1 MAVNHRKSRVADG
14 VRDEV
19 AMIIAREIRDPRL
32 GFVTVIR
39 VEMPVDQSVAKIH
52 VSPMGD
58 AKVQLES
65 MRALHHSRGFVRKLL
80 SQRMRTRTVPE
91 IMFVQ
96 DKGLDNAERVSEIM
110 AGWKADEVAA
120 ENEAR
125 EAADAALGAGTD
137 APAPGAPILHGST
150 KADD

>member
-19 AMIIAREIRDPRL
+19 AMIISREIRDPRL

-39 VEMPVDQSVAKIH
+39 VEMPVDQSLAKIY

-58 AKVQLES
+58 EKAQAES

-91 IMFVQ
+91 IAFVQ
-96 DKGLDNAERVSEIM
+96 DKGLDNADRVSAIM
-110 AGWKADEVAA
+110 SGWKAEED
-120 ENEAR
+120 AR
-125 EAADAALGAGTD
+125 NSE
-137 APAPGAPILHGST
+137 PGE
-150 KADD
+150 DD

>member
-39 VEMPVDQSVAKIH
+39 VEMPVDQSVAKIY

-58 AKVQLES
+58 AKTQAES

-120 ENEAR
+120 EAATNAQAAAEAG
-125 EAADAALGAGTD
+125 ESETPPGEDD
-137 APAPGAPILHGST
+137 GAPESH
-150 KADD
+150 

>member
-19 AMIIAREIRDPRL
+19 AMILAREIRDPRL
-32 GFVTVIR
+32 GFVTLIR
-39 VEMPVDQSVAKIH
+39 VEMPVDQSVAKIY

-58 AKVQLES
+58 AKVQAES

-91 IMFVQ
+91 IMFIQ
-96 DKGLDNAERVSEIM
+96 DKGLDAAARVGEIM
-110 AGWKADEVAA
+110 AGWKADEDRVSAQA
-120 ENEAR
+120 E
-125 EAADAALGAGTD
+125 EAAAAASGEGV
-137 APAPGAPILHGST
+137 APADDQHPPGP
-150 KADD
+150 KPD

>member
-58 AKVQLES
+58 AKAQLES

-96 DKGLDNAERVSEIM
+96 DRGLDNAERVSEIM
-110 AGWKADEVAA
+110 AGWKADEAAA
-120 ENEAR
+120 EAAR
-125 EAADAALGAGTD
+125 EAD
-137 APAPGAPILHGST
+137 PGASEAAQAPRG
-150 KADD
+150 DQD

>member
-1 MAVNHRKSRVADG
+1 
-14 VRDEV
+14 
-19 AMIIAREIRDPRL
+19 MIIGQKIRDPRL

-39 VEMPVDQSVAKIH
+39 VEMPLDQSVAKIY

-58 AKVQLES
+58 ARAQLES

-91 IMFVQ
+91 IVFVQ

-110 AGWKADEVAA
+110 AGWKAE
-120 ENEAR
+120 
-125 EAADAALGAGTD
+125 EAAGK
-137 APAPGAPILHGST
+137 APIEAEAAPGAPGS
-150 KADD
+150 DSPPGHHD

>member
-1 MAVNHRKSRVADG
+1 MVVSHRKSRVADG

-39 VEMPVDQSVAKIH
+39 VEMPVDQSVAKVY

-58 AKVQLES
+58 AKAQTES

-91 IMFVQ
+91 IVFVQ

-110 AGWKADEVAA
+110 AGWKADEASARSAAETGGEVAA
-120 ENEAR
+120 
-125 EAADAALGAGTD
+125 
-137 APAPGAPILHGST
+137 APGGPEPIRGEDESV
-150 KADD
+150 

>member
-39 VEMPVDQSVAKIH
+39 VEMPVDQSIAKIH

-58 AKVQLES
+58 AKTQLES

-91 IMFVQ
+91 IVFVL

-110 AGWKADEVAA
+110 AGWKADEAAA
-120 ENEAR
+120 EAAAKT
-125 EAADAALGAGTD
+125 EAAAEDGESKTV
-137 APAPGAPILHGST
+137 PGE
-150 KADD
+150 DD

>member
-19 AMIIAREIRDPRL
+19 AMIISREIRDPRL

-39 VEMPVDQSVAKIH
+39 VEMPVDQSVAKIY

-58 AKVQLES
+58 AKTQVES

-120 ENEAR
+120 ETEAR
-125 EAADAALGAGTD
+125 DRAQAADGDGVDAGD
-137 APAPGAPILHGST
+137 PI
-150 KADD
+150 DDSKS

>member
-58 AKVQLES
+58 AKTQLES

-91 IMFVQ
+91 IMFVL

-110 AGWKADEVAA
+110 AGWKAE
-120 ENEAR
+120 
-125 EAADAALGAGTD
+125 ADASAAATEALSADHGVEVS
-137 APAPGAPILHGST
+137 APAESEDAGAKG
-150 KADD
+150 D

>member
-32 GFVTVIR
+32 GFVTLIR
-39 VEMPVDQSVAKIH
+39 VEMPVDQSVAKIY

-58 AKVQLES
+58 AQAQAES

-96 DKGLDNAERVSEIM
+96 DKGLDAAARVGEIM
-110 AGWKADEVAA
+110 AGWKASEERASLERDQAGKGTASFDVP
-120 ENEAR
+120 
-125 EAADAALGAGTD
+125 AD
-137 APAPGAPILHGST
+137 PAPDWNHE
-150 KADD
+150 

>member
-39 VEMPVDQSVAKIH
+39 VEMPVDQSVAKIY

-58 AKVQLES
+58 AKTQLES

-96 DKGLDNAERVSEIM
+96 DKGLDNAERVGEIM
-110 AGWKADEVAA
+110 AGWKAEEAEAAAVAA
-120 ENEAR
+120 AQEVVDVERPSEGAEADG
-125 EAADAALGAGTD
+125 ADVPTQ
-137 APAPGAPILHGST
+137 
-150 KADD
+150 KAD

>member
-19 AMIIAREIRDPRL
+19 AMIISREIRDPRL

-39 VEMPVDQSVAKIH
+39 VEMPVDQSVAKIY

-58 AKVQLES
+58 AKTQLES

-120 ENEAR
+120 ETEAR
-125 EAADAALGAGTD
+125 DRAQAADGVD
-137 APAPGAPILHGST
+137 APGNPV
-150 KADD
+150 DDSKS

>member
-58 AKVQLES
+58 AKAQLES

-96 DKGLDNAERVSEIM
+96 DRGLDNAERVSEIM
-110 AGWKADEVAA
+110 AGWKADEAAA
-120 ENEAR
+120 EAAR
-125 EAADAALGAGTD
+125 ETD
-137 APAPGAPILHGST
+137 PGASEAAQAPRG
-150 KADD
+150 DQD

>member
-19 AMIIAREIRDPRL
+19 AMIISREIRDPRL

-39 VEMPVDQSVAKIH
+39 VEMPVDQSVAKIY

-58 AKVQLES
+58 AKTQLES
-65 MRALHHSRGFVRKLL
+65 MRALHHCRGFVRRLL

-110 AGWKADEVAA
+110 AGWKADEAA
-120 ENEAR
+120 AKAEGTAGSGSGTEADSVHS
-125 EAADAALGAGTD
+125 AKTQLTD
-137 APAPGAPILHGST
+137 
-150 KADD
+150 D

>member
-19 AMIIAREIRDPRL
+19 AMIISREIRDPRL

-39 VEMPVDQSVAKIH
+39 VEMPVDQSVAKIY

-58 AKVQLES
+58 AKTQLES

-120 ENEAR
+120 ETEAR
-125 EAADAALGAGTD
+125 ERTQAANGESVV
-137 APAPGAPILHGST
+137 APGDSL
-150 KADD
+150 DDSKS

>member
-39 VEMPVDQSVAKIH
+39 VEMPVDQSVAKIY

-58 AKVQLES
+58 ARVQLES
-65 MRALHHSRGFVRKLL
+65 MRALRHSRGFVRKLL

-110 AGWKADEVAA
+110 AGWKADEAKAEAA
-120 ENEAR
+120 GEAPR
-125 EAADAALGAGTD
+125 EAAPDAGESET
-137 APAPGAPILHGST
+137 PPRQEP
-150 KADD
+150 

>member
-19 AMIIAREIRDPRL
+19 PMIISREIRDPRL

-39 VEMPVDQSVAKIH
+39 VEMPVDQSVAKIY

-58 AKVQLES
+58 AKTQLES

-91 IMFVQ
+91 LMFVQ

-120 ENEAR
+120 ETEAR
-125 EAADAALGAGTD
+125 DRAQAADGVD
-137 APAPGAPILHGST
+137 APGNRV
-150 KADD
+150 DDSKS

>member
-39 VEMPVDQSVAKIH
+39 VEMPVDQSVAKIY

-58 AKVQLES
+58 AKTQLES

-96 DKGLDNAERVSEIM
+96 DKGLDNAERVGEIM
-110 AGWKADEVAA
+110 AGWKAE
-120 ENEAR
+120 EA
-125 EAADAALGAGTD
+125 EAAAAASAQEMADVEKPSEVGETSD
-137 APAPGAPILHGST
+137 APTQKP
-150 KADD
+150 D